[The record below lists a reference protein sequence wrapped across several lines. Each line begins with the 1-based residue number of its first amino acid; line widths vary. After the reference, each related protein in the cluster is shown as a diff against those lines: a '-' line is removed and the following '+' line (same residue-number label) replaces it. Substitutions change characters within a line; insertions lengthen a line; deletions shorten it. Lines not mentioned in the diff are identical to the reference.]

1 MIDQNIINHIK
12 NTKTTMAY
20 KHLTKDERTTISAFN
35 KAGWTQTRIADA
47 MGLNQAT
54 ISRELSRNSVS
65 CCTTEGNLKTQT
77 NQPINK
83 LIYNPTTAQKHYKE
97 RRVRANKDQ
106 LTKIVRG
113 GRLWEHIVTKMT
125 IDNWSPE
132 QIAGRMKVDW
142 DKLHSPG
149 KSDTS
154 EPLEYTVTHET
165 IYKWLYG
172 LALNK
177 DNKDDPNY
185 KDDLELK
192 NQLTLTLRYNKGK
205 YRRRHGTRQRR
216 KECEEM
222 KKNRIDTRPAEVETR
237 ERIGDW
243 EGDTIVGD
251 EKSIHILTHVERR
264 SGYLLADKLDHATA
278 EQTQLKTLARFRLL
292 PDNKK
297 HSLTY
302 DNGAQFSLH
311 QGTEQKSGIPIF
323 FAYPYHSWERGT
335 NENTNGLLRQYY
347 PKGSPFSDITQQA
360 LDQVVDLINNRPR
373 KRLNYLT
380 PHEVFELG
388 MTF

>member
-35 KAGWTQTRIADA
+35 KAGWTQTRIAAD

-65 CCTTEGNLKTQT
+65 CCV
-77 NQPINK
+77 
-83 LIYNPTTAQKHYKE
+83 YNPTKAQKHYKE
-97 RRVRANKDQ
+97 RRIKANKDQ
-106 LTKIVRG
+106 LTKITRG
-113 GRLWEHIVTKMT
+113 SKLWEHIVTKMT
-125 IDNWSPE
+125 VDNWSP
-132 QIAGRMKVDW
+132 QQVAGRMKVDW
-142 DKLHSPG
+142 EKLHNSSNP
-149 KSDTS
+149 DAPN
-154 EPLEYTVTHET
+154 PLEYTVTHET
-165 IYKWLYG
+165 IYKWIYS
-172 LALNK
+172 LAS
-177 DNKDDPNY
+177 NKDDPNY

-222 KKNRIDTRPAEVETR
+222 KKNRIDTRPAIVETR
-237 ERIGDW
+237 QRIGDW

-264 SGYLLADKLDHATA
+264 SGYLLADKLEQATA

-302 DNGAQFSLH
+302 DNGVQFSLH

-347 PKGSPFSDITQQA
+347 PKGSPFSHITQPQ

-380 PHEVFELG
+380 PHEVFVLG

>member
-1 MIDQNIINHIK
+1 M
-12 NTKTTMAY
+12 TY
-20 KHLTKDERTTISAFN
+20 KHLTKDERTTISAFH
-35 KAGWTQTRIADA
+35 KAGWTQTRIASD

-65 CCTTEGNLKTQT
+65 CCA
-77 NQPINK
+77 
-83 LIYNPTTAQKHYKE
+83 YNPTTAQKQAKE
-97 RRVRANKDQ
+97 RRIKANKDQ
-106 LTKIVRG
+106 LTKITYGSKLR
-113 GRLWEHIVTKMT
+113 EYIVAKMT
-125 IDNWSPE
+125 VENWSPQ
-132 QIAGRMKVDW
+132 QIAGRMKRDW
-142 DKLHSPG
+142 DILN
-149 KSDTS
+149 
-154 EPLEYTVTHET
+154 LEHKVSHET
-165 IYKWLYG
+165 IYKWIHSLG
-172 LALNK
+172 S
-177 DNKDDPNY
+177 NKDDPKYNS
-185 KDDLELK
+185 DLELK

-222 KKNRIDTRPAEVETR
+222 KKNRIDTRPAIVETR

-264 SGYLLADKLDHATA
+264 SGYLLADKLEQATA

-292 PDNKK
+292 PDDKK

-302 DNGAQFSLH
+302 DNGVQFSLH

-347 PKGSPFSDITQQA
+347 PKGSMFEGITQEA

-380 PHEVFELG
+380 PHEVFVLE

>member
-1 MIDQNIINHIK
+1 
-12 NTKTTMAY
+12 MAY
-20 KHLTKDERTTISAFN
+20 KHLTKDERTIISAFH
-35 KAGWTQTRIADA
+35 KAGWTQTQIATD

-65 CCTTEGNLKTQT
+65 CCTTKGICKAT
-77 NQPINK
+77 
-83 LIYNPTTAQKHYKE
+83 YNPTTAQKQTIE
-97 RRVRANKDQ
+97 RRIKTNKDQ
-106 LTKIVRG
+106 LTKITNG
-113 GRLWEHIVTKMT
+113 SRLREYIVIKMKV
-125 IDNWSPE
+125 DNWSPQ
-132 QIAGRMKVDW
+132 QIAGRMKRDW
-142 DKLHSPG
+142 EKLHKPSSPD
-149 KSDTS
+149 SPEPL
-154 EPLEYTVTHET
+154 EPLEYQVSHET
-165 IYKWLYG
+165 IYKWIHSLG
-172 LALNK
+172 S
-177 DNKDDPNY
+177 NKDDPNY

-237 ERIGDW
+237 KRIGDW

-251 EKSIHILTHVERR
+251 EKLIHILTHVERR
-264 SGYLLADKLDHATA
+264 SDYLLADKLDHATA
-278 EQTQLKTLARFRLL
+278 LETQLKTLARFRLL
-292 PDNKK
+292 PEDKK

-302 DNGAQFSLH
+302 DNGVQFSLH

-347 PKGSPFSDITQQA
+347 PKGSPFSHITQPQ

-380 PHEVFELG
+380 PHEVFVLE